1 MSRDIELSCRCG
13 AVHGRVTGAAP
24 SAVNHA
30 ICYCDDC
37 QAYAHWLR
45 REDLLDAHGGSDI
58 VQVAPAT
65 LSFDRGQERIRGLR
79 LSAKGL
85 YRWYASCC
93 NSPVGNTLQPGIPFV
108 GIPVQSFAGG
118 PAQVTDAFGPARGA
132 VFGKFAVGGAP
143 PGSTRIDLRLLA
155 RVVRHLLSWRLSG
168 KSWPHPFFEREP
180 RAARYP
186 VTTLTASER
195 DALRPLCGPHAAA
208 TGA

>member
-1 MSRDIELSCRCG
+1 MSREIELSCRCG
-13 AVHGRVTGAAP
+13 AVHGRVTNA
-24 SAVNHA
+24 SAEVVNRS

-37 QAYAHWLR
+37 QAYAHWLH

-79 LSAKGL
+79 LTGKGL

-93 NSPVGNTLQPGIPFV
+93 STPLGNTLHPGIPFV

-118 PAQVTDAFGPARGA
+118 LSQVTDAFGPVRGA
-132 VFGKFAVGGAP
+132 VFGKFAVGSAP
-143 PGSTRIDLRLLA
+143 PGSTRIDWRLMA
-155 RVVRHLLSWRLSG
+155 GIVRRVLGWRLSG
-168 KSWPHPFFEREP
+168 KSWPHPFFDRES

-186 VTTLTASER
+186 VTSLTSGER
-195 DALRPLCGPHAAA
+195 DALRPLCGPHPAA